1 MGCTTARKVSADVIA
16 PGNQADHQQDKESY
30 DPKPAP
36 AEAAA
41 ARLASPIL
49 NVAAKTIRS
58 PTHKVLKV

>member
-1 MGCTTARKVSADVIA
+1 MGCTAARKVGANVIA
-16 PGNQADHQQDKESY
+16 PRNQADHQQDEKSH

-49 NVAAKTIRS
+49 NVAAKTTRS